1 MCLVQKKDDVFLVAG
16 MNEYSLI
23 IEIDMPSKKEGCVGE
38 LNPYAEDGASLC
50 EEYIYCGRYE

>member
-1 MCLVQKKDDVFLVAG
+1 
-16 MNEYSLI
+16 MNEYSLM
-23 IEIDMPSKKEGCVGE
+23 IEIDIPSKKEGCVGE